1 MDYVTIRAFTAN
13 PFQTVTY
20 VVSVDGEAAILDA
33 SPDQPRALREITDYI
48 DAQGLTVR
56 HLLLTHAHID
66 HVYACAA
73 LSDRYALPW
82 QMHHDD
88 LTLWRHAP
96 DQARF
101 LGVPP
106 IPRMPAEPTV
116 FLRDGDEVHLGSR
129 RFSVL
134 HTPGHSPGSVSFI
147 DLAGEAAFVGD
158 VLFRGSIGRYDLL
171 GASLPVLMQSLNRL
185 MDLPDAMRV
194 YPGHGPDTTIG
205 FERTHNPYLQ

>member
-1 MDYVTIRAFTAN
+1 MTIRAFTAN

-20 VVSVDGEAAILDA
+20 VVSVDGEAAIIDA
-33 SPDQPRALREITDYI
+33 SPDSPSALRPLFDYI
-48 DAQGLTVR
+48 DAEGLRVR

-66 HVYACAA
+66 HVYACAP

-82 QMHHDD
+82 QMHIDD
-88 LTLWRHAP
+88 LVLWRHAQ

-106 IPRMPAEPTV
+106 IPRMPDEPKT
-116 FLRDGDEVHLGSR
+116 FLRDGDVVPLGSR
-129 RFSVL
+129 AFTVL

-147 DLAGEAAFVGD
+147 DQAGGAAFTGD

-185 MDLPDAMRV
+185 LDLPDVLRV

-205 FERTHNPYLQ
+205 FERKHNPYLQ

>member
-1 MDYVTIRAFTAN
+1 MTTRAFTAN

-20 VVSVDGEAAILDA
+20 VVSVDGEAAIIDA
-33 SPDQPRALREITDYI
+33 SPDSPSALRPITEYI
-48 DAQGLTVR
+48 DAEGLRVR

-82 QMHHDD
+82 QMHIDD
-88 LTLWRHAP
+88 LVLWRHAQ

-106 IPRMPAEPTV
+106 IPRMPDEPKS
-116 FLRDGDEVHLGSR
+116 FLRDGDVVPLGSR
-129 RFSVL
+129 AFTVL

-147 DLAGEAAFVGD
+147 DQAGGAAFTGD

-185 MDLPDAMRV
+185 LDLPDVLRV

-205 FERTHNPYLQ
+205 FERQHNPYLQ